1 MLTPEAKVDI
11 RGADL
16 HLGIGSDELVK
27 SSTHLR
33 VGIDLNS
40 GELFNISYS
49 SDWLEI
55 MEWNAVHNSIKFTAA
70 IQGSMFTGIPRIDK
84 NLALLFSC

>member
-1 MLTPEAKVDI
+1 MLTPEGKVDI

-16 HLGIGSDELVK
+16 RSDELVK

-40 GELFNISYS
+40 GELFNIGYT

-70 IQGSMFTGIPRIDK
+70 IQGAMFTDTPRTDK
-84 NLALLFSC
+84 KFSLSF